1 MPQGIAQ
8 DVGDVAK
15 LWINLGMPYGGAA
28 AGRVVGLA
36 AQAGRAAVGVG
47 QKLVGK
53 GPNLLAPVA
62 PQVPLM
68 NRGLQAL
75 DLEGRAFPQGNKIQG
90 PKADFKMDLR
100 PQGDVMPKHQPPV
113 LKKDLAPQKPQG
125 GHLKALPGDFY
136 ANNLNQALKLE
147 AKLAFQEARV
157 LSPKGKLTKTGI
169 GRSKEII
176 LEDQIRNPK
185 VIAEL
190 TKDGSSMVDW
200 KKFKTPSVTL
210 SNGERVQ
217 IHYYRNIKTGRV
229 DYVTKDF
236 KLTKKLE
243 LWKK

>member
-1 MPQGIAQ
+1 M
-8 DVGDVAK
+8 
-15 LWINLGMPYGGAA
+15 LYGGAA

-113 LKKDLAPQKPQG
+113 LKKDLAPQKPQALNEVPV
-125 GHLKALPGDFY
+125 HAEPKAIRKEPKKDRKAKKQPTGD
-136 ANNLNQALKLE
+136 KLE
-147 AKLAFQEARV
+147 RFPEFDIKQ
-157 LSPKGKLTKTGI
+157 
-169 GRSKEII
+169 
-176 LEDQIRNPK
+176 D
-185 VIAEL
+185 
-190 TKDGSSMVDW
+190 
-200 KKFKTPSVTL
+200 
-210 SNGERVQ
+210 
-217 IHYYRNIKTGRV
+217 YYRGHDGYDKVVPRDPYAGNPVRAKVYNAEEEFTFSFEI
-229 DYVTKDF
+229 
-236 KLTKKLE
+236 LA
-243 LWKK
+243 